1 MTLRITTRQVGDVT
15 ILDIGGN
22 LTLDTC
28 GTFADAVRKLADEG
42 KKKVLINMEDV
53 YYIDSSGIGVLVSAF
68 TTVKNRGGVLKM
80 MTLTKKLRDIL
91 QITKLYTVYE
101 TFGGESAALR
111 SFQPGLSLLY
121 CTCPVCHKRA
131 DSMAEDDRDPAPQI
145 CPVCGARFTIDPPLR
160 GSAVVAVRSAR
171 IESFLGEYFEIV
183 PGPLFT
189 VKVVGRLN
197 LFTTFALKKAW
208 NAVPI
213 PRRIVFDLAQA
224 TEVDDEG
231 RRALLALLA
240 TREKD
245 TRAAVSLEG
254 LALEL
259 ADAFP
264 AEPPFYPSRDAAVA
278 ALGDISDTPKWC
290 VSVERSKT

>member
-1 MTLRITTRQVGDVT
+1 MTLRITQRQAGDVT

-28 GTFADAVRKLADEG
+28 ATFHDAIRKLTDEG
-42 KKKVLINMEDV
+42 KKKLLINMGEV
-53 YYIDSSGIGVLVSAF
+53 YYIDSSGIGELVSAF
-68 TTVKNRGGVLKM
+68 TTVKNRGGILKM
-80 MTLTKKLRDIL
+80 MTLGKKLRDIL

-111 SFQPGLSLLY
+111 SFQPGLSMLY
-121 CTCPVCHKRA
+121 CTCPVCHGRA
-131 DSMAEDDRDPAPQI
+131 DSMAEDDCDPASQI
-145 CPVCGARFTIDPPLR
+145 CPVCGARFTIDHPFK

-171 IESFLGEYFEIV
+171 IESFLGEYFEII
-183 PGPLFT
+183 PGPFFT

-197 LFTTFALKKAW
+197 LFTTFALQKAW
-208 NAVPI
+208 NAVPT
-213 PRRIVFDLAQA
+213 PRRILFDFTQA

-231 RRALLALLA
+231 RRALLTLLA

-254 LALEL
+254 LAREL
-259 ADAFP
+259 TDVFP
-264 AEPPFYPSRDAAVA
+264 AEPPFYPSTDAAVA
-278 ALGDISDTPKWC
+278 ALGDISDTPEWS
-290 VSVERSKT
+290 VSVERNKT